1 MAGGNGVKIKFILHP
16 CACVSL
22 FLLLG
27 HSVGIRV
34 RGIRAV
40 TVGVVVAVLIR
51 RQPFVL
57 LLVSRPDCGH
67 SWLVAFFIHTCLGDQ
82 TQHAGAHL
90 GAAPR

>member
-1 MAGGNGVKIKFILHP
+1 MHMCISISLVGN
-16 CACVSL
+16 L
-22 FLLLG
+22 F
-27 HSVGIRV
+27 GIRV

-40 TVGVVVAVLIR
+40 TIGVGVAVLIR

-67 SWLVAFFIHTCLGDQ
+67 SWLVAFFVHTCLGDQ

-90 GAAPR
+90 GVSPSLCP